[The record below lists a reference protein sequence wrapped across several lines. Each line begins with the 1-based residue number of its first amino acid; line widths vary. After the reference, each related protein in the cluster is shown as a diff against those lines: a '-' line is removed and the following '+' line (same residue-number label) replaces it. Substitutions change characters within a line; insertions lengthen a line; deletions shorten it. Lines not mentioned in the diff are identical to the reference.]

1 MAARKKK
8 TTRKKSAARKR
19 GGALLKTIDKELA
32 SLSRSIDKQLAPL
45 RKEIEKAERQA
56 GTGSARVIREARK
69 RLNQIEIKGHSD
81 WTQFLRK
88 SRRDLSGALTELEK
102 SVRPKKKAAK
112 KKKATKKTA
121 GKKG

>member
-8 TTRKKSAARKR
+8 TSRKKGAVRKR

-32 SLSRSIDKQLAPL
+32 SLQRSIDRQLAPL

-56 GTGSARVIREARK
+56 GTGGARVIREARK
-69 RLNQIEIKGHSD
+69 RLNQIEIKGRSD

-102 SVRPKKKAAK
+102 TVRPK
-112 KKKATKKTA
+112 KKKATKKKAT
-121 GKKG
+121 KKKKA